1 MLIAKII
8 GSNSHIDYVGRIVD
22 DPVPD
27 AADHGFAQFVS
38 LKSGAEETIGVI
50 YDSKLVNPEFAAYGP
65 RLSPKPALERF
76 TQDNLNKQS
85 ILIGVLLLGVI
96 DGTGRNAHGVPKRIV
111 PAGEDVTAIGPA
123 AVKRFHE
130 DADGNVRLHYYPQ
143 VVSHTGPLAIPLLE
157 AIIEQ
162 IEADCS
168 ATDRQRLD
176 VLKQSLVW
184 QRTIGGN
191 RL

>member
-1 MLIAKII
+1 
-8 GSNSHIDYVGRIVD
+8 
-22 DPVPD
+22 
-27 AADHGFAQFVS
+27 
-38 LKSGAEETIGVI
+38 
-50 YDSKLVNPEFAAYGP
+50 
-65 RLSPKPALERF
+65 
-76 TQDNLNKQS
+76 
-85 ILIGVLLLGVI
+85 
-96 DGTGRNAHGVPKRIV
+96 VPKRIV

-123 AVKRFHE
+123 VVKRFHE

-168 ATDRQRLD
+168 DSDRPRLD